1 MRTIAVIDD
10 ERTICDIVSEVLRDA
25 QAEVCCAHDGTDGR
39 RLLESRRFDLA
50 LIDVQLPGLPGFE
63 LARVAMARGTPSVM
77 ISGHPDAAE
86 QCEQRGLP
94 CLLKPFRLDA
104 LTRKAEEV
112 MIDREGTLR
121 RVRQAIARMQIG
133 SKWAESSDG
142 AGTYRTH

>member
-10 ERTICDIVSEVLRDA
+10 ERTIRDIVSEVLRDA
-25 QAEVCCAHDGTDGR
+25 QAEVYCAHDGAHGR

-50 LIDVQLPGLPGFE
+50 VIDVQLPGLPGLE

-77 ISGHPDAAE
+77 MSGHPDAA
-86 QCEQRGLP
+86 EQRGLP

-112 MIDREGTLR
+112 MTDREGTLR
-121 RVRQAIARMQIG
+121 RVRQAMARMQIG
-133 SKWAESSDG
+133 WKWAENSDG